1 MGNIFKQPCD
11 EGVIR
16 SGAAVFPCARASEP
30 WILAATILGSSMAF
44 IDGTVVNVALPALQ
58 KNLNA
63 TVLDVQW
70 VVESYAL
77 FLAAL
82 LLAGGSMGD
91 RFGRRRIFCSGVA
104 LFALASIGCG
114 LSESVNQLIAARA
127 IQGVAGALLVPG
139 SLAIISASFDEA
151 RRGQAIGT
159 WSGFTAITA
168 GIGPVL
174 GGWLIEHASW
184 RAVFFINVPL
194 ALIVVLI
201 ALLHVPES
209 RDDDTSTTLDW
220 SGTALATLGLGTL
233 VYGLIESSRLGF
245 AHPLVLG
252 TLIGGK
258 LSLVGFFLVEA
269 RSAHPMLPLSLFRSR
284 NFTGANLLTL
294 FLYTALGGGMFF
306 FPLNLIQVQGYSAT
320 AAGAAWLPFIVI
332 LFLLSRWSGG
342 LVKRYGAKLPLVV
355 GPAIVA
361 LAYGLFM
368 MPAVGGNYWMTFF
381 PAMVVLGVGMAV
393 SVAPLTTTVMNAVP
407 EKRAGVASGVN
418 NAVSRIAGLLGIA
431 VLGIVIVHS
440 FNRELDRRLA
450 PMELS
455 PEVRR
460 VIEAERVKLAG
471 AELSFSV
478 DERPRRALKQA
489 IDESFVFGFRLVMLT
504 SLCLALASALVA
516 FIVIGNK

>member
-1 MGNIFKQPCD
+1 
-11 EGVIR
+11 
-16 SGAAVFPCARASEP
+16 
-30 WILAATILGSSMAF
+30 MAF

-58 KNLNA
+58 KSLNA

-91 RFGRRRIFCSGVA
+91 RFGRRRIFCCGVA

-114 LSESVNQLIAARA
+114 LAESVSQLIVARA

-168 GIGPVL
+168 GIGPVM
-174 GGWLIEHASW
+174 GGWLIEHVSW

-194 ALIVVLI
+194 ALIVLLI
-201 ALLHVPES
+201 SLLHVPES
-209 RDDDTSTTLDW
+209 RDDDANSALDW
-220 SGTALATLGLGTL
+220 FGTALATLGFGTL

-245 AHPLVLG
+245 GHPLVLA
-252 TLIGGK
+252 TLIGGA
-258 LSLVGFFLVEA
+258 LSLAVFFVVEA
-269 RSAHPMLPLSLFRSR
+269 RSAHPMLPLALFRSR
-284 NFTGANLLTL
+284 NFSGANLLTF

-306 FPLNLIQVQGYSAT
+306 FPLNLIQVQDYSAT
-320 AAGAAWLPFIVI
+320 AAGAAWLPFIFI

-342 LVKRYGAKLPLVV
+342 LVKRCGAKMPLVV

-368 MPAVGGNYWMTFF
+368 IPAVGGSYWMTFF
-381 PAMVVLGVGMAV
+381 PGMVVLGLGMAV
-393 SVAPLTTTVMNAVP
+393 SVAPLTTTVMNAVA

-418 NAVSRIAGLLGIA
+418 NAVSRIAALLGIA
-431 VLGIVIVHS
+431 VLGIVVVRS
-440 FNRELDRRLA
+440 FNSELDRRLVR
-450 PMELS
+450 MDVT
-455 PEVRR
+455 PEVRLWIDDQR
-460 VIEAERVKLAG
+460 VRLAG
-471 AELSFSV
+471 AEFTPEI
-478 DERPRRALKQA
+478 DPRTRAAMKHA
-489 IDESFVFGFRLVMLT
+489 IDESFVFGFRVVMLT
-504 SLCLALASALVA
+504 SLCLALASAFVA
-516 FIVIGNK
+516 FMVIEKK

>member
-1 MGNIFKQPCD
+1 
-11 EGVIR
+11 
-16 SGAAVFPCARASEP
+16 
-30 WILAATILGSSMAF
+30 MAF

-58 KNLNA
+58 KNLDA

-104 LFALASIGCG
+104 LFTLASIGCG
-114 LSESVNQLIAARA
+114 LAQSIGQLIAARA

-139 SLAIISASFDEA
+139 SLAIISASFDET

-168 GIGPVL
+168 GIGPVI

-194 ALIVVLI
+194 ALVVLLI

-209 RDDDTSTTLDW
+209 SDDDADTTLDW
-220 SGTALATLGLGTL
+220 PGAALATLGLGAL
-233 VYGLIESSRLGF
+233 VYGLIESSSLGF
-245 AHPLVLG
+245 GHLLVLA
-252 TLIGGK
+252 TLIGGA
-258 LSLVGFFLVEA
+258 LSLAVFFVVEA
-269 RSAHPMLPLSLFRSR
+269 RAAHPMLPLTLFRSR
-284 NFTGANLLTL
+284 NFSGAKLLTF
-294 FLYTALGGGMFF
+294 FLYTALGGSMFF

-342 LVKRYGAKLPLVV
+342 LVQRYGAKLPLVV

-368 MPAVGGNYWMTFF
+368 IPAVGGSYWATFF

-407 EKRAGVASGVN
+407 QQRAGVASGVN

-431 VLGIVIVHS
+431 LLGIVVVHS

-450 PMELS
+450 PLELA

-460 VIEAERVKLAG
+460 SIDEQRVRLAG
-471 AELSFSV
+471 AEIPFDI
-478 DERPRRALKQA
+478 DEPTRVALKQA
-489 IDESFVFGFRLVMLT
+489 IDESFVFAFRLVMLT
-504 SLCLALASALVA
+504 ALGLALGSASVA
-516 FIVIGNK
+516 FTLIENR